1 MQSLFAAVA
10 PLTGLALPA
19 VPSRR
24 RELSVAKREDL
35 GRQLGAAVEAA
46 GDDAAALAVIE
57 AAYQDAL
64 CGPRVRHEARSIIT
78 REALPRIDLKAW
90 QTIIATGERVIAQ
103 QRDLPRRTDG
113 SRLATNNHL
122 ALWRHLCLR
131 ARSFARRGGAL
142 YESQQAIAY
151 AVGLC
156 RQTVNR
162 LLADLEAWG
171 LLRVVRRAKWV
182 ATPIG
187 RRLVQ
192 DTSGYCPVSP
202 SRGLA
207 AAINRTA
214 GQITQTIR
222 RWHAERPWRRNWRVA
237 EVAAPSVSQAAT
249 GSSRNVGRG
258 SDRGWE
264 DGPGFL
270 ETAGRGR

>member
-19 VPSRR
+19 MPSRR
-24 RELSVAKREDL
+24 RGLSIAQREDL

-46 GDDAAALAVIE
+46 GDDPAALAVIE
-57 AAYQDAL
+57 AAYEDAL
-64 CGPRVRHEARSIIT
+64 RGPRVRHEARSIIA
-78 REALPRIDLKAW
+78 REALPRVDLKAW
-90 QTIIATGERVIAQ
+90 QMIIATGERVIMQ
-103 QRDLPRRTDG
+103 LRDLPRRTDG

-131 ARSFARRGGAL
+131 ARSFAKRGGAL
-142 YESQQAIAY
+142 YESQQAIAG

-162 LLADLEAWG
+162 LIADLEAWG

-182 ATPIG
+182 ATPLG

-192 DTSGYCPVSP
+192 DTSGYCPVAP
-202 SRGLA
+202 SSGVA

-214 GQITQTIR
+214 GQITQAIR
-222 RWHAERPWRRNWRVA
+222 RWRAERPWRRNWRAA
-237 EVAAPSVSQAAT
+237 EVAVPSVSQQAT
-249 GSSRNVGRG
+249 GGFRNVRKG
-258 SDRGWE
+258 
-264 DGPGFL
+264 
-270 ETAGRGR
+270 